1 MIDNNI
7 YKLKY
12 ILKDCYFKFKNNQ
25 HIYILSSFS
34 SVLNKGSTYSIKYL
48 NRKENQNAIL
58 QLRRGSIR
66 ICLITRRGQ
75 HLKDYV
81 SASLSWVSSDTK
93 SSHEAKDTPGFRL
106 NISLF
111 ASFIPLRNILSHA
124 NLQLKF

>member
-48 NRKENQNAIL
+48 NRKDKTFYIQDYKIEYDLVNDLEIL
-58 QLRRGSIR
+58 I
-66 ICLITRRGQ
+66 
-75 HLKDYV
+75 
-81 SASLSWVSSDTK
+81 
-93 SSHEAKDTPGFRL
+93 
-106 NISLF
+106 
-111 ASFIPLRNILSHA
+111 
-124 NLQLKF
+124 